1 MQYSTCQDNALGNI
15 VKNEERRVCTK
26 VNWKK
31 VHSAL
36 QVPLAI
42 SKGVKWEKVVREV
55 PGT

>member
-15 VKNEERRVCTK
+15 VKNEERRVCTE

-55 PGT
+55 HT

>member
-31 VHSAL
+31 GAL
-36 QVPLAI
+36 SSPSTSSYLQGSEMRKG
-42 SKGVKWEKVVREV
+42 SKG
-55 PGT
+55 GT